1 MGRWVENE
9 KNRVKSRHM
18 VEQSMDWLDD
28 VEIGDSDGRPL
39 RCWRSRDYSAML
51 FRDQASGLLRLDI
64 TRVQIDKYT
73 LEYRDGI
80 SWDALQQI
88 KNETMGPDVWA
99 VECYPPQH
107 LVQNVANMRHLWIL
121 EEPPAFGWKIPT
133 GEPETTDDADITE
146 GEPYRPAASTQQV
159 FYYEGES

>member
-18 VEQSMDWLDD
+18 IEQPMDWLDD
-28 VEIGDSDGRPL
+28 PDDDMPENRPL

-51 FRDQASGLLRLDI
+51 FRDHDSGLLRLAI
-64 TRVQIDKYT
+64 TRVQINKYT

-80 SWDALQQI
+80 TWDTLQQI
-88 KNETMGPDVWA
+88 KNETIGPDVWA

-121 EEPPAFGWKIPT
+121 DEPPTFGWKTPT
-133 GEPETTDDADITE
+133 GEPADETTDEADE
-146 GEPYRPAASTQQV
+146 YRPGSVTQQTI
-159 FYYEGES
+159 YLGGES

>member
-1 MGRWVENE
+1 MGRWVENQ

-18 VEQSMDWLDD
+18 IEQSMDWLDD
-28 VEIGDSDGRPL
+28 PDDDLPESRPL

-51 FRDQASGLLRLDI
+51 FRDHDSGLLRLAI

-80 SWDALQQI
+80 TWDALQQI
-88 KNETMGPDVWA
+88 KNETIGPDAWT

-121 EEPPAFGWKIPT
+121 DEPPAFGWKTPT
-133 GEPETTDDADITE
+133 GEPDTDANADS
-146 GEPYRPAASTQQV
+146 EPYRPAASTRQIIIG
-159 FYYEGES
+159 GEPL

>member
-18 VEQSMDWLDD
+18 VEQAMDWLDD
-28 VEIGDSDGRPL
+28 ADEGDSDGRPL
-39 RCWRSRDYSAML
+39 RCWRSRDYSACCSATKPADCCDWPS
-51 FRDQASGLLRLDI
+51 RASSSTN
-64 TRVQIDKYT
+64 TRSNT
-73 LEYRDGI
+73 ATASAG
-80 SWDALQQI
+80 DALQQI
-88 KNETMGPDVWA
+88 KNETMGTDVWA

-133 GEPETTDDADITE
+133 GEPEDDADATE
-146 GEPYRPAASTQQV
+146 DEPYRPAASTQQV
-159 FYYEGES
+159 YYYEGES

>member
-1 MGRWVENE
+1 MGRWIENE

-18 VEQSMDWLDD
+18 VEQAMDWLDD
-28 VEIGDSDGRPL
+28 ADEGDSDGRPL

-51 FRDQASGLLRLDI
+51 FRDRASGLLRLAI
-64 TRVQIDKYT
+64 TRVQLDKYT

-88 KNETMGPDVWA
+88 KNETMGTDVWA

-133 GEPETTDDADITE
+133 GEPEDDADATE
-146 GEPYRPAASTQQV
+146 DEPYRPAASTQQV
-159 FYYEGES
+159 YYYEGES